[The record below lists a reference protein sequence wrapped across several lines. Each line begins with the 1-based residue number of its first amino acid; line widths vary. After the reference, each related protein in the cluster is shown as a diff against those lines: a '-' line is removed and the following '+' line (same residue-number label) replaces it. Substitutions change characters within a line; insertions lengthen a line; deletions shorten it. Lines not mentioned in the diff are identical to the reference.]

1 MEIKLFKVC
10 LAQGQFL
17 KRMNNKFKTR
27 YNFKKASREA
37 QFLKILKSEIKK
49 GKYKLKNLFQ

>member
-37 QFLKILKSEIKK
+37 QFLKILK
-49 GKYKLKNLFQ
+49 